1 MGLGHGLSFLNRT
14 PAPAST
20 AARRV
25 TRVAD
30 LSVARRLR
38 PVPARD
44 IVPAVTRWA
53 WVIDQTK
60 CIGCHACTTA
70 CKSENHVALGVFR
83 TWVKNVD
90 VGVFPEVRRHFAVLR
105 CNHCEDAPCV
115 EICPVT
121 AMYQRDDGLV
131 DFDESLC
138 IGCKACMQACPYDAI
153 YMDPDSNTAA
163 KCNFCSHRVDEG
175 LLPACVVVCPVEALV
190 FGDMDDSTSR
200 VARTLKE
207 QKVTVRRA
215 EQKTRPKA
223 FYVGAHEA
231 TLDPLAAE
239 HTGMYAWADEVGEWE
254 RGRVGGSRGR
264 ALPLSH
270 SPTLPRARVAYDVP
284 RQRTW
289 GWKVA
294 AYIWTKSIAAGAAL
308 VPALLRLAGRYTGG
322 PLLSRVAPAIA
333 LLFLAL
339 TGMLLV
345 ADLKRPERF
354 WTILVR
360 PQWRSWLAR
369 GAFVITAYGAL
380 LAAWAWASWYGHDRW
395 LDILAWP
402 VVLLSLLTAVYTA
415 FLFAQCE
422 GRDLWQSRLLGLHLA
437 LHAPI
442 AGFAALVGLAAAL
455 GSRASLV
462 TSLVPMSRWI
472 AIALVLSAALMLID
486 GLGSHTTPNGSAAA
500 RALTRGPQAGMFW
513 LSLGAGTL
521 LPAALL
527 TLSPAQWGLAAM
539 PLVLAGLFEY
549 GRALVLAGQGPPI
562 S

>member
-1 MGLGHGLSFLNRT
+1 
-14 PAPAST
+14 
-20 AARRV
+20 
-25 TRVAD
+25 
-30 LSVARRLR
+30 
-38 PVPARD
+38 
-44 IVPAVTRWA
+44 VTRWA

-121 AMYQRDDGLV
+121 AMYQRADGLV

-163 KCNFCSHRVDEG
+163 KCNFCSHRVDAE

-207 QKVTVRRA
+207 KKVTVRRA
-215 EQKTRPKA
+215 EQQTRPKA

-239 HTGMYAWADEVGEWE
+239 HAGMYAWADRAPDVVRSAWE
-254 RGRVGGSRGR
+254 RPESVVAG
-264 ALPLSH
+264 A
-270 SPTLPRARVAYDVP
+270 PRTTHHAPRPVVAYDVP

-308 VPALLRLAGRYTGG
+308 VPALLHLAGRYTGG
-322 PLLSRVAPAIA
+322 LLLSRVAPAIA
-333 LLFLAL
+333 MLFLAL
-339 TGMLLV
+339 TGVLLI

-422 GRDLWQSRLLGLHLA
+422 GRDLWQSRLLGLHLS

-442 AGFAALVGLAAAL
+442 AGFAALGVLAMAL
-455 GSRASLV
+455 RSRA
-462 TSLVPMSRWI
+462 SLVPMSRWI
-472 AIALVLSAALMLID
+472 ALALVVSAALMLID
-486 GLGSHTTPNGSAAA
+486 GFGRHPTPNGSAAA

-513 LSLGAGTL
+513 LALGAGTL
-521 LPAALL
+521 LPAVLL
-527 TLSPAQWGLAAM
+527 TLSPAQWGLAAT
-539 PLVLAGLFEY
+539 PLVLAGLYEY
-549 GRALVLAGQGPPI
+549 GHALLVAGQGPPI

>member
-1 MGLGHGLSFLNRT
+1 
-14 PAPAST
+14 
-20 AARRV
+20 
-25 TRVAD
+25 
-30 LSVARRLR
+30 
-38 PVPARD
+38 
-44 IVPAVTRWA
+44 VTRWA

-190 FGDMDDSTSR
+190 FGDMDDASSK

-215 EQKTRPKA
+215 EQRTRPKA

-239 HTGMYAWADEVGEWE
+239 HTGMYAWAD
-254 RGRVGGSRGR
+254 GRTEGNGDRASRR
-264 ALPLSH
+264 SPVRLPV
-270 SPTLPRARVAYDVP
+270 VAYDVP

-289 GWKVA
+289 DWKVA

-308 VPALLRLAGRYTGG
+308 VPAALRISGRYTGG
-322 PLLSRVAPAIA
+322 LLLSRVAPVIA

-339 TGMLLV
+339 TGVLLV

-380 LAAWAWASWYGHDRW
+380 LAVWAWASWYRHDRW

-402 VVLLSLLTAVYTA
+402 VVLLALLTAIYTA

-442 AGFAALVGLAAAL
+442 AGFAALVGLAAML
-455 GSRASLV
+455 RAP
-462 TSLVPMSRWI
+462 TPLVPMSRWI
-472 AIALVLSAALMLID
+472 ALALVLSAALMLID
-486 GLGSHTTPNGSAAA
+486 GLGSHPTPNGAAA
-500 RALTRGPQAGMFW
+500 AKALTRGRQAGMFW
-513 LSLGAGTL
+513 LSLGAGTI
-521 LPAALL
+521 LPAVLL
-527 TLSPAQWGLAAM
+527 VLSPGQWGLAAT

>member
-1 MGLGHGLSFLNRT
+1 MGLPITH
-14 PAPAST
+14 
-20 AARRV
+20 
-25 TRVAD
+25 
-30 LSVARRLR
+30 RL
-38 PVPARD
+38 V
-44 IVPAVTRWA
+44 IVSGVTRWS

-70 CKSENHVALGVFR
+70 CKSENHGALGVFSP
-83 TWVKNVD
+83 WVKNVD

-175 LLPACVVVCPVEALV
+175 LLPACVVVCPVEALI
-190 FGDMDDSTSR
+190 FGDMDDASSK

-207 QKVTVRRA
+207 QKVTVRRP
-215 EQKTRPKA
+215 EQRTRPKA

-231 TLDPLAAE
+231 ALDPLAAE
-239 HTGMYAWADEVGEWE
+239 HTGMYAWADGHRESNGK
-254 RGRVGGSRGR
+254 R
-264 ALPLSH
+264 ADRP
-270 SPTLPRARVAYDVP
+270 ARPAVVAYDVP

-289 GWKVA
+289 GLKVA

-308 VPALLRLAGRYTGG
+308 VPALLRILGRDTSG
-322 PLLSRVAPAIA
+322 PLFSRVAPALA
-333 LLFLAL
+333 LVFLAL
-339 TGMLLV
+339 TGVLLV

-369 GAFVITAYGAL
+369 GAFIITAYGPV
-380 LAAWAWASWYGHDRW
+380 LAAWAWASWTGQGGW
-395 LDILAWP
+395 PAILAWP
-402 VVLLSLLTAVYTA
+402 VALLAVMTAVYTA

-422 GRDLWQSRLLGLHLA
+422 GRDLWQSRLLGLHLL

-442 AGFAALVGLAAAL
+442 A
-455 GSRASLV
+455 
-462 TSLVPMSRWI
+462 
-472 AIALVLSAALMLID
+472 
-486 GLGSHTTPNGSAAA
+486 
-500 RALTRGPQAGMFW
+500 
-513 LSLGAGTL
+513 
-521 LPAALL
+521 
-527 TLSPAQWGLAAM
+527 
-539 PLVLAGLFEY
+539 
-549 GRALVLAGQGPPI
+549 
-562 S
+562 

>member
-1 MGLGHGLSFLNRT
+1 
-14 PAPAST
+14 
-20 AARRV
+20 
-25 TRVAD
+25 
-30 LSVARRLR
+30 
-38 PVPARD
+38 
-44 IVPAVTRWA
+44 VTRWA

-190 FGDMDDSTSR
+190 FGDMDDASSK
-200 VARTLKE
+200 VARALKE
-207 QKVTVRRA
+207 QRVTVRRP
-215 EQKTRPKA
+215 EQRTRPKA

-231 TLDPLAAE
+231 ALDPLAAE
-239 HTGMYAWADEVGEWE
+239 HTGMYAWAD
-254 RGRVGGSRGR
+254 GRKEGNGKR
-264 ALPLSH
+264 ADRP
-270 SPTLPRARVAYDVP
+270 ARQPVVAYDVP

-289 GWKVA
+289 GLNVS
-294 AYIWTKSIAAGAAL
+294 AYIWTKSIAAGTAL
-308 VPALLRLAGRYTGG
+308 VPALLRILGRDTSGV
-322 PLLSRVAPAIA
+322 LLSRAAPALA
-333 LLFLAL
+333 LVFLAL
-339 TGMLLV
+339 TGLLLV

-354 WTILVR
+354 WTILTR
-360 PQWRSWLAR
+360 PQWKSWLTR
-369 GAFVITAYGAL
+369 GAFIITLYGGVL
-380 LAAWAWASWYGHDRW
+380 TAWAWASWTGQGRW

-402 VVLLSLLTAVYTA
+402 VVLLAAMTAVYTA

-422 GRDLWQSRLLGLHLA
+422 GRDLWQSRLLGVHLL

-442 AGFAALVGLAAAL
+442 AGFAALAVLAAAL
-455 GSRASLV
+455 R
-462 TSLVPMSRWI
+462 TRTPLVPMSRWI
-472 AIALVLSAALMLID
+472 AAGLVLSAVLMLVD
-486 GLGSHTTPNGSAAA
+486 GLGSHPTPNGSAAA
-500 RALTRGPQAGMFW
+500 KALTRGPQAGTFW
-513 LSLGAGTL
+513 LAFGAGTV
-521 LPAALL
+521 LPAVLL
-527 TLSPAQWGLAAM
+527 AVSPGFWGLAAGA
-539 PLVLAGLFEY
+539 LVLAGLLEY
-549 GRALVLAGQGPPI
+549 GRALVYAGQGPPI